1 MVGEDAHG
9 VGPAHH
15 AVGVVERAGQRE
27 IVFKP
32 RIPHRKPELFHER
45 RIGKRADVHPAKPQ
59 PLGKE
64 PTHCRNLPQMVFLLA
79 HVCDRHEQRQT
90 VLRQRDRQFFLAH
103 RENFLTV
110 HTIRND
116 DRAGGELRIFS
127 DRPLH
132 RVTGGEEKA
141 VELRFKAQ
149 NVRMEE
155 GGLVHVRVDP
165 DVFAPRRGIARAKRA
180 RKPLAVGNGGVV
192 VLPLQIAD
200 GAAPERLR
208 AGELP
213 FELKDRLFRKRGL
226 FFVFGCVD
234 DVYPRRNLRNE
245 RETARQ
251 VDHVKDEEINVEA
264 RAVHRAKEIHERRF
278 RAAPEELVDDKK
290 DALFLR
296 YGSAHARIY
305 SPHTASAS
313 PSMRMR
319 PCSSQSAF
327 LQIFCTCSIEC
338 ETKTTVAPEAI
349 ISCIRAKLFSWNL

>member
-1 MVGEDAHG
+1 MVGENAHG

-27 IVFKP
+27 IILQP
-32 RIPHRKPELFHER
+32 GASHRLPELFHER
-45 RIGKRADVHPAKPQ
+45 RIGKRADVYPAKPQ

-64 PTHCRNLPQMVFLLA
+64 LTHCRNLPQMVFLLA

-90 VLRQRDRQFFLAH
+90 VLRQRDGQSFLAH
-103 RENFLTV
+103 RENFLAV
-110 HTIRND
+110 HAIRND

-264 RAVHRAKEIHERRF
+264 RAVHRAQKIYERRF
-278 RAAPEELVDDKK
+278 RAALEELIDDKK
-290 DALFLR
+290 DAPFFR

>member
-9 VGPAHH
+9 VGAAHH

-45 RIGKRADVHPAKPQ
+45 GVGKRADVHPAKPQ

-64 PTHCRNLPQMVFLLA
+64 SLHRRDLPQMVFLLA

-90 VLRQRDRQFFLAH
+90 VLRQRDGQR
-103 RENFLTV
+103 FLTHGDDLLAV
-110 HTIRND
+110 HAVRKHG
-116 DRAGGELRIFS
+116 RAGGELRIFFH
-127 DRPLH
+127 RPLH
-132 RVTGGEEKA
+132 RVAGGEEKA

-149 NVRMEE
+149 DVRVEK
-155 GGLVHVRVDP
+155 GGLVHICVDP
-165 DVFAPRRGIARAKRA
+165 DIFAPCRGIARAERA

-192 VLPLQIAD
+192 VLVLQIAD
-200 GAAPERLR
+200 GAAAERLR

-213 FELKDRLFRKRGL
+213 LKLEDGLFHERGL
-226 FFVFGCVD
+226 FFVFGHVD
-234 DVYPRRNLRNE
+234 DVYPVRYLRYE
-245 RETARQ
+245 GETARQ
-251 VDHVKDEEINVEA
+251 VDHIKDEKINVKA
-264 RAVHRAKEIHERRF
+264 RAVHRAQKIHERRF
-278 RAAPEELVDDKK
+278 RAAPEELIDDKK

-296 YGSAHARIY
+296 CGGTHARIY

-313 PSMRMR
+313 PSMRIW
-319 PCSSQSAF
+319 PCSSQRAF
-327 LQIFCTCSIEC
+327 LQIFCTCSIEW

-349 ISCIRAKLFSWNL
+349 ISCMRAKLFS